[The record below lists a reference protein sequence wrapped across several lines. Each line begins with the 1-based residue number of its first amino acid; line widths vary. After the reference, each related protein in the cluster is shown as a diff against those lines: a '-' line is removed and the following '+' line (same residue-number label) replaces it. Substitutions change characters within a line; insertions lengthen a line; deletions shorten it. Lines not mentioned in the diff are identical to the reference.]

1 MESNTTVQDNNPE
14 KRAIIP
20 DIMSQLDYGDNDPNL
35 SSESVMYTP
44 KDERTPSESLKKAKE
59 LEKSLPISKK
69 EKAAVDALLDMY
81 VLDETKEKEI
91 AMNIDKKSRK
101 IRKRY
106 TSSPSNLVLKLS
118 IEKDGKY
125 KLKRGGKRRNRKTIP
140 LTQYGGSPQDD
151 FFDAIRKAHNDV
163 YGLCSYTD
171 LVTAFLS
178 RPDINARVQTDSN
191 TSDDNGPFRPR
202 RSEGFT
208 ALFYCC
214 LAKRPDLVRLLL
226 QNGAI
231 LMGQELLALI
241 MEKSE
246 SISNPIEEEN
256 TNLEIATMLLDHE
269 HTYDVDNDIYE
280 VYRWNDG
287 LGGVILPG
295 DIIGLR
301 VRNMA
306 LPRDSSGA
314 RLSYVNSIYS
324 ENMSTA
330 LHWASHK
337 SQPSV
342 VRLLLER
349 GANIDAVA
357 SGNDGVRDISP
368 LKLAKRTLVKAKN
381 MLDELNASDPDWHE
395 FAEIR
400 VSKAKETI
408 SILKKHYAKRNA
420 KQHLVDQ
427 MGPPN
432 MKDLQTTAE
441 LPRGRRVTA
450 NTDDYSIQ
458 DGDGVIR
465 KKIKSYLGGNRT
477 RNLLKYKIKESVLS

>member
-1 MESNTTVQDNNPE
+1 
-14 KRAIIP
+14 
-20 DIMSQLDYGDNDPNL
+20 
-35 SSESVMYTP
+35 
-44 KDERTPSESLKKAKE
+44 
-59 LEKSLPISKK
+59 
-69 EKAAVDALLDMY
+69 
-81 VLDETKEKEI
+81 
-91 AMNIDKKSRK
+91 
-101 IRKRY
+101 
-106 TSSPSNLVLKLS
+106 
-118 IEKDGKY
+118 
-125 KLKRGGKRRNRKTIP
+125 
-140 LTQYGGSPQDD
+140 
-151 FFDAIRKAHNDV
+151 
-163 YGLCSYTD
+163 
-171 LVTAFLS
+171 
-178 RPDINARVQTDSN
+178 
-191 TSDDNGPFRPR
+191 
-202 RSEGFT
+202 
-208 ALFYCC
+208 
-214 LAKRPDLVRLLL
+214 
-226 QNGAI
+226 
-231 LMGQELLALI
+231 MGQELLALI
-241 MEKSE
+241 MEKSKL
-246 SISNPIEEEN
+246 ISNPIEEEN

-280 VYRWNDG
+280 IYRWSNNLG
-287 LGGVILPG
+287 LLGASLPG

-408 SILKKHYAKRNA
+408 SILNKHYAKRNA

-432 MKDLQTTAE
+432 MKDLRTTAE

-465 KKIKSYLGGNRT
+465 KKIKSYLGGKKHT
-477 RNLLKYKIKESVLS
+477 RRRIKKSSKKKLGV